1 MEEKRKMRELMKRQK
16 KREKEEEKLKK
27 LKREVEVWKYINK
40 MRGRR
45 VHKENNIGKK

>member
-1 MEEKRKMRELMKRQK
+1 MEEKRKRELMKRQK

-27 LKREVEVWKYINK
+27 LKREVEVWKYIIK
-40 MRGRR
+40 MRERK